1 MTRLFALCLLVLS
14 GCASLGLG
22 THAAEPETII
32 RGQPPALED
41 PAARPRLRRSPKSQD
56 ASAAEAN
63 SDDAPPRRT
72 SDGENVGDRPAE
84 LPPDA
89 PYEVSG
95 PSIVDDS
102 EDAVAAEPVTPTFT
116 YSRTPLPPLV
126 EPPLVPP
133 SQVVNADTIEG
144 IAGIYAGGGARLDPL
159 AGTGALGLFHYPTS
173 WLSWR
178 AGLAGATFSNSDE
191 RLIAGGAELGL
202 RVQTPT
208 QLAPF
213 VGVGTF
219 LGWQEQKTTTTTV
232 SKESFW
238 GLHSTSTTTE
248 TKTKGLATVY
258 PEVGVIFWVSPHVY
272 LATRAAYNFTSLRH
286 DKESWML
293 GLELGLGMKPD
304 AESTPDEG
312 E

>member
-1 MTRLFALCLLVLS
+1 MNCRVLLLCLWGLS
-14 GCASLGLG
+14 GCATFGVAPPVS
-22 THAAEPETII
+22 APETII
-32 RGQPPALED
+32 HGQ
-41 PAARPRLRRSPKSQD
+41 SPDQ
-56 ASAAEAN
+56 EEP
-63 SDDAPPRRT
+63 APPRRPF
-72 SDGENVGDRPAE
+72 N
-84 LPPDA
+84 LPPET
-89 PYEVSG
+89 PFEVSG

-102 EDAVAAEPVTPTFT
+102 EDAVAAEPPVTPTFT

-126 EPPLVPP
+126 EPPPVPP
-133 SQVVNADTIEG
+133 SQIVNADTIEG
-144 IAGIYAGGGARLDPL
+144 IAGFYAGGGARLDPL

-232 SKESFW
+232 SEESFW
-238 GLHSTSTTTE
+238 GFHSTQTTTK

-304 AESTPDEG
+304 AESTPDP
-312 E
+312 